1 MLLDSEKNGVGP
13 KRLTRAVAFLEAA
26 DVVERHATRDKDG
39 RPHRAWQ
46 IAADELRD
54 MAVRER
60 MAHDAEPPSNDD
72 VHELEQHNLRYGKLP
87 PA

>member
-1 MLLDSEKNGVGP
+1 MLLEHEKNGTGP

-26 DVVERHATRDKDG
+26 GVVERHATRDKEG

-60 MAHDAEPPSNDD
+60 MANDA
-72 VHELEQHNLRYGKLP
+72 QAR
-87 PA
+87 